1 MITTFFDL
9 ETRALAADYDNGWPE
24 FMHDG
29 GGGISAL
36 VAITDRTAIGTMD
49 PRHESRVELFDDHSI
64 LPAAECLEQANRV
77 VSWNGRRFD
86 VPIINT
92 CMMSQNLVHGIPMKE
107 LELKEHYDLMQMLR
121 KVTGKNWK
129 LDDVAQATLGRGKT
143 EDPTM
148 APEMARKG
156 EFGRLFSYCLGD
168 VELLRDIY
176 YEILNGCVV
185 LPDGREIT
193 KEELFDDND

>member
-1 MITTFFDL
+1 MKTTFFDL

-24 FMHDG
+24 FIHDG

-36 VAITDRTAIGTMD
+36 IAI
-49 PRHESRVELFDDHSI
+49 ESEEPYKDSFPFRPDERVGIFDDHSI
-64 LPAAECLEQANRV
+64 LGAAESLEHSDRV

-86 VPIINT
+86 VPII
-92 CMMSQNLVHGIPMKE
+92 QKHLKRD
-107 LELKEHYDLMQMLR
+107 LELKEHCDLMQMLR

-129 LDDVAQATLGRGKT
+129 LNDIGEATLGRGKT
-143 EDPTM
+143 EDALM
-148 APEMARKG
+148 APEMARRGHYGK
-156 EFGRLFSYCLGD
+156 LFSYCLSD

-176 YEILNGCVV
+176 YAILNGCVV

-193 KEELFDDND
+193 KEEIFSDYD